1 MVYLIGVN
9 DHMVQCTSDWMDML
23 YERMFG
29 RRLVEE
35 LRLSR
40 TQFAQHLKEQ
50 AKKLKIT
57 LIAEEANEEKLCE
70 YKAKTCTGRDISKEL
85 GIEHR
90 FCDPNSSERKNLGI
104 PSEYEIKER
113 LCFKIGHSDEVN
125 KLNEKYWPRREQF
138 WFNKIRDKI
147 DEPIVFICGSVHLES
162 FKLLLTDEG
171 CRAKILSTNWG
182 SENKG
187 VKDEIASA

>member
-9 DHMVQCTSDWMDML
+9 NHMVQYTSDRVDML
-23 YERMFG
+23 SEHMFC

-57 LIAEEANEEKLCE
+57 LIAEEANEEKLCKD
-70 YKAKTCTGRDISKEL
+70 KAKTCAGRDVSKEL

-90 FCDPNSSERKNLGI
+90 FCDPNSSERKDIGI
-104 PSEYEIKER
+104 PSEYEI
-113 LCFKIGHSDEVN
+113 
-125 KLNEKYWPRREQF
+125 RE
-138 WFNKIRDKI
+138 
-147 DEPIVFICGSVHLES
+147 
-162 FKLLLTDEG
+162 
-171 CRAKILSTNWG
+171 
-182 SENKG
+182 
-187 VKDEIASA
+187 